1 MPLATCPRCKRMF
14 NKVQTPICTACE
26 PEEEQDYER
35 IRDVVAENPGASME
49 AVAKMAE
56 VELDVVKRMMD
67 QGMVA
72 STALSDKVKCGR
84 CGAPAISAARKL
96 CQACLDKMNLDMA
109 KAQAEMRQSMAPR
122 PAANQGMYSKEE
134 GGKRER

>member
-14 NKVQTPICTACE
+14 NKVQTPICASCE
-26 PEEEQDYER
+26 PEEEKDYER

-56 VELDVVKRMMD
+56 VDVSVVRRMMD

-72 STALSDKVKCGR
+72 STVPGDSVKCGR
-84 CGAPAISAARKL
+84 CGAPAISAAKKL

-109 KAQAEMRQSMAPR
+109 KAQSQMRQSMTAR
-122 PAANQGMYSKEE
+122 PAANQGMYSKDADE
-134 GGKRER
+134 GKRR